1 MTTSVLIVGAGPVG
15 LTMAC
20 ELARYGV
27 PLRVVDT
34 SAHRTDK
41 SKAIVIW
48 SRTLELLDRGGGSRP
63 FIDAGFKVHGANFL
77 ANDGEV
83 VGHVSLDAVKS
94 PYPYALILPQ
104 SDTERLLEERLQS
117 LGVAVERQTE
127 VTAFVSDGD
136 RVEATLRRPD
146 GSMETVTA
154 DWLVGCDGA
163 HSIVRHRLGVPFT
176 GVTMDSDWMLADVH
190 MRGYPFPD
198 TEVSVFWAKRR
209 GVYNLP
215 DLARPLSGDRKHS
228 GQWFRTAP
236 APTLE
241 QAQTV
246 INQRGPKGLV
256 AFDPIWLAGFQ
267 NQCAQGRELSF
278 GSGLPHRRRRAC
290 PQPGGGRGHEH
301 RHAGRVQ
308 PCVETCPGR
317 TWNLR

>member
-198 TEVSVFWAKRR
+198 TEVSVFWAKQGAFIIFPISPGRYRVIANIPVSGSEQLPLRR
-209 GVYNLP
+209 SNRPRLLSISAAQR
-215 DLARPLSGDRKHS
+215 DLSPSIPSGSPALESMRARS
-228 GQWFRTAP
+228 RTIVRVGSSSP
-236 APTLE
+236 ATPRMST
-241 QAQTV
+241 A
-246 INQRGPKGLV
+246 
-256 AFDPIWLAGFQ
+256 
-267 NQCAQGRELSF
+267 
-278 GSGLPHRRRRAC
+278 RR
-290 PQPGGGRGHEH
+290 GRGHEH

>member
-1 MTTSVLIVGAGPVG
+1 MNS
-15 LTMAC
+15 
-20 ELARYGV
+20 LAT
-27 PLRVVDT
+27 RVVDT

-63 FIDAGFKVHGANFL
+63 FIDPGFKVHGANFL

-94 PYPYALILPQ
+94 PYPYALMLPQ

-146 GSMETVTA
+146 NSAETVTA

-163 HSIVRHRLGVPFT
+163 HSIVRHTLGLPFT

-198 TEVSVFWAKRR
+198 TEVSVFWAKQGAFIIFPISPGRYR
-209 GVYNLP
+209 VIANIP
-215 DLARPLSGDRKHS
+215 VSGS
-228 GQWFRTAP
+228 EQPP

-241 QAQTV
+241 QVQTV
-246 INQRGPKGLV
+246 IDQRGPKGLV
-256 AFDPIWLAGFQ
+256 AFDPIWLAGFKI
-267 NQCAQGRELSF
+267 NARKVENYRS
-278 GSGLPHRRRRAC
+278 
-290 PQPGGGRGHEH
+290 
-301 RHAGRVQ
+301 GRVFLTGDAAHVHS
-308 PCVETCPGR
+308 PAGAR
-317 TWNLR
+317 A